1 MARFEGKVA
10 LITGGALGIGGATAR
25 RLAAEGASV
34 LIADIDDDAAAANV
48 ERIADGG
55 GTAVASHIDVSSSD
69 DCRRM
74 VDETID
80 AFGRGRHLGSERVQ
94 RHLWRISHSRRR
106 AERRRGGLG
115 LRH

>member
-1 MARFEGKVA
+1 MASP
-10 LITGGALGIGGATAR
+10 LGIGGATAR

-74 VDETID
+74 VDDTID
-80 AFGRGRHLGSERVQ
+80 AFGRLDILVQ
-94 RHLWRISHSRRR
+94 NAFSVISGESRIHGGR
-106 AERRRGGLG
+106 AERRRRGTGTTASTCWSK
-115 LRH
+115 RCT